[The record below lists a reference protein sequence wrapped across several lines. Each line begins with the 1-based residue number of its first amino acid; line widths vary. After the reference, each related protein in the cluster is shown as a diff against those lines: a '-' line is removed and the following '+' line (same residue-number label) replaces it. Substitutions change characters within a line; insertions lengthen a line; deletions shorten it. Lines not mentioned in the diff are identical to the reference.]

1 MECGCG
7 RSPTGKCCGW
17 HALSEEEYEQELMKL
32 EAKARDDEL
41 NKNEDQAL
49 KRIRRTALALLS
61 GYLTAVIPTIAQE
74 QTAEELEAI
83 ASAMSALDEFMVAF
97 NSRDMKA
104 WAKTLNY
111 PHVRFASG
119 TVTVWQSAE
128 EFERGATFE
137 RLPRTG
143 WDHSSWVSRDV
154 SLVSSGKVHFNT
166 VFQRFNGENK
176 VIGTYESLYIVTLVD
191 GHWGTQARSS
201 LAP

>member
-1 MECGCG
+1 
-7 RSPTGKCCGW
+7 
-17 HALSEEEYEQELMKL
+17 MK
-32 EAKARDDEL
+32 K
-41 NKNEDQAL
+41 
-49 KRIRRTALALLS
+49 IRRAALALLS
-61 GYLTAVIPTIAQE
+61 GYLTAVSPTIAQE

-143 WDHSSWVSRDV
+143 WDPVSYTH
-154 SLVSSGKVHFNT
+154 L
-166 VFQRFNGENK
+166 
-176 VIGTYESLYIVTLVD
+176 TLPTICSV
-191 GHWGTQARSS
+191 
-201 LAP
+201 